1 MIRDNLWLLLLRYS
15 GDSMKKYQAY
25 LLNFGEGLNGVI
37 RKI

>member
-25 LLNFGEGLNGVI
+25 
-37 RKI
+37 